1 MNAVIFTG
9 GTIDREAVR
18 EYFRKEPPD
27 LVVAA
32 DRGLEF
38 CFHSGIHPDYIVGD
52 FDSIRPEIIAYYRGQ
67 KEIPIDTYR
76 PEKDMTD
83 TDIALEKAVQMGADS
98 IVFFGATGTRLDH
111 TLSNIFNLVLLKER
125 GIRAWILDA
134 HNRICLPPGHELILR
149 REDMYGKYLSLFPV
163 RGEVKGLTIEGFCY
177 PLEDRTLIQGDGGL
191 CVSNQ
196 LSPEADEGRIRWESG
211 DLLVMETRD

>member
-83 TDIALEKAVQMGADS
+83 TDIALEKAVQLGADS

-125 GIRAWILDA
+125 GIRDWILDA

-163 RGEVKGLTIEGFCY
+163 RGEVRGLTIEGFCY

>member
-38 CFHSGIHPDYIVGD
+38 CFHSDIHPDYIVGD

-163 RGEVKGLTIEGFCY
+163 RGEVRGLTIEGFCY

>member
-163 RGEVKGLTIEGFCY
+163 RGEVRGLTIEGFCY

-196 LSPEADEGRIRWESG
+196 LPPEADEGRIRWESG

>member
-1 MNAVIFTG
+1 
-9 GTIDREAVR
+9 
-18 EYFRKEPPD
+18 
-27 LVVAA
+27 
-32 DRGLEF
+32 
-38 CFHSGIHPDYIVGD
+38 
-52 FDSIRPEIIAYYRGQ
+52 
-67 KEIPIDTYR
+67 
-76 PEKDMTD
+76 MTD
-83 TDIALEKAVQMGADS
+83 TDIALEKAVQLGADS

-163 RGEVKGLTIEGFCY
+163 RGEVRGLTIEGFCY